1 MPTLMT
7 AAIAKLLRDR
17 MHPESPDGTRI
28 AVIDFSDDYLFVV
41 AADGSDKQILVRKN
55 NDGRLAPGN
64 PG

>member
-1 MPTLMT
+1 
-7 AAIAKLLRDR
+7 